1 MSVTVKWNNKKYNIK
16 FPLDTVRE
24 GYWTDYVT
32 LYDLKKRC
40 NELTNIPIDRMKVLF
55 QGAALKNNKA
65 TLTSFG
71 IKNGSVIMLMGK
83 ADPKPANNEQTETP
97 GNGDY
102 YPMPKPGNTYPQNYQ
117 EPPQS
122 FYPQN
127 QGYYPPPPQGYGYAG
142 YPPPPGYGYGG
153 YPPPPPGYGYGY
165 PPPPQNPY
173 GQSNPAMPNPAYMSS
188 PTQNPSQTIRI
199 SNPNGDYTNNPF
211 YQQQPNGANP
221 NPNQNQSSTNTPGT
235 ASPAPQQNTS
245 KMSKDEL
252 KKQAQEQPIVFLD
265 NCINETRGELEP
277 LVNMY
282 ADKVKRHPNGEPMTK
297 DLEQT
302 YLRAS
307 ELLMQKLLLVDQVM
321 AGQNEEIRTKRKTAV
336 KLIQGLID
344 KLDDSKTELKQKIG
358 K

>member
-1 MSVTVKWNNKKYNIK
+1 
-16 FPLDTVRE
+16 
-24 GYWTDYVT
+24 
-32 LYDLKKRC
+32 
-40 NELTNIPIDRMKVLF
+40 
-55 QGAALKNNKA
+55 
-65 TLTSFG
+65 
-71 IKNGSVIMLMGK
+71 
-83 ADPKPANNEQTETP
+83 
-97 GNGDY
+97 
-102 YPMPKPGNTYPQNYQ
+102 MPKPGNTYPQNYQ

-199 SNPNGDYTNNPF
+199 PNPNGDYTNNPFYPPTSPNPYAPQQPGYYDQQNPSAPPQGSQGPEGEQNNPF